1 MHSVR
6 SAVALAAALLS
17 FAAAEIAHAYPTT
30 STSGGTTVK
39 KTYRPLDLDL
49 TLVPSATLQLPP
61 PNDIE
66 YESALNIDG
75 DVLILTS
82 AFEGKF
88 TTSGASNPGG
98 SSVTG
103 DAGFWV
109 YELFVS
115 SGSGGL
121 TIAQSGGGP
130 IDITVSALDSGI
142 RFGRLRFLGGGDYEA
157 LDVPFEDT
165 PLVNDL
171 FFLYTTVAGEVLSIT
186 ASDETGTSFAL
197 ELVKELV
204 HVGPYLFGG
213 EIFDIRRN
221 ADGCTD
227 PDADFIEPNDG
238 NSYLKFTVSSDCGRM
253 TKLTAS
259 SEGGAVPVPGTLA
272 LLGLGLAGLGAIRRR
287 AR

>member
-1 MHSVR
+1 MR
-6 SAVALAAALLS
+6 NCRTAVALAAALLS

-61 PNDIE
+61 PGDIE

-82 AFEGKF
+82 AFEGQF

-98 SSVTG
+98 LSVTG

-142 RFGRLRFLGGGDYEA
+142 RFGRLRYLGGGNYVA

-171 FFLYTTVAGEVLSIT
+171 FFLFTTAAGEVLSIT

-197 ELVKELV
+197 ELVQELV
-204 HVGPYLFGG
+204 HVGPYLFNG
-213 EIFDIRRN
+213 EVFDTSRN
-221 ADGCTD
+221 TEGCTV
-227 PDADFIEPNDG
+227 PNSEFIERSDG
-238 NSYLKFTVSSDCGRM
+238 NNYRQFTVNSDCGRM
-253 TKLTAS
+253 TTLTAS
-259 SEGGAVPVPGTLA
+259 SEGGTVPVPGTLA